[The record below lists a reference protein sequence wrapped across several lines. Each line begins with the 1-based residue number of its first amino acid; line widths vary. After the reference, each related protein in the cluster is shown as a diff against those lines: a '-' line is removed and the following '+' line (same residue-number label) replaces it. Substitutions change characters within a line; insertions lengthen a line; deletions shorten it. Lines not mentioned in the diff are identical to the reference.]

1 MSNQKTLGDLKV
13 PERKKE
19 IVELS
24 SFMDTFDRQGGI
36 TQAYDAKYGNTG
48 CGVFKWGVQN
58 QKDFCLRINIL
69 KGNY

>member
-58 QKDFCLRINIL
+58 QKDFCLGELSKSAKI
-69 KGNY
+69 

>member
-58 QKDFCLRINIL
+58 QKDFCLRI